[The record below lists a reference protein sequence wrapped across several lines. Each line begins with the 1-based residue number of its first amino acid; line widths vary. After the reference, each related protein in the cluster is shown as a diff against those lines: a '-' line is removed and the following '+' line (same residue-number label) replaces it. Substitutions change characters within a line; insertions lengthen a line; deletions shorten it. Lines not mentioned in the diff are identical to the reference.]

1 MTEISRL
8 TTTPRPHPHPPT
20 RQQETVA
27 FGDVTVED
35 SRNLTVN
42 NSRKIL
48 RLAQCQ
54 VEYLL
59 HVQETL
65 VSHKERL
72 RRVAE
77 DAQRECID
85 AKSRFKHERVRTKQ
99 LKRELRTAKK
109 ALRTYEVL
117 EQIRSG
123 KPLDEILTGAI
134 VFAGPDGEGSIA
146 PGPGHSVRMS
156 QTMDASVL
164 PTLAALATPGLA
176 GKEKDGGD
184 LDSTDVM
191 AAKAAARAMERLA
204 SEKDFERVAASA
216 TESANKLR
224 VEKEA
229 AERARDEAV
238 SALKDANETAER
250 SLRDQADA
258 FERTMLS
265 METQLRRAQTAA
277 E

>member
-1 MTEISRL
+1 
-8 TTTPRPHPHPPT
+8 
-20 RQQETVA
+20 VA

-85 AKSRFKHERVRTKQ
+85 AKSRFKHERVRTKT

-134 VFAGPDGEGSIA
+134 VFAGPDGERVHR
-146 PGPGHSVRMS
+146 PR
-156 QTMDASVL
+156 
-164 PTLAALATPGLA
+164 
-176 GKEKDGGD
+176 
-184 LDSTDVM
+184 
-191 AAKAAARAMERLA
+191 ARAQRPHVP
-204 SEKDFERVAASA
+204 DDGRQ
-216 TESANKLR
+216 
-224 VEKEA
+224 
-229 AERARDEAV
+229 RAPHARGAGDP
-238 SALKDANETAER
+238 R
-250 SLRDQADA
+250 PGW
-258 FERTMLS
+258 
-265 METQLRRAQTAA
+265 
-277 E
+277 